1 MNEAGK
7 REQQTEKD
15 KIDLFIQKGPF
26 CALSPSLVKETNGIY
41 FLLLKNQEGKKRRN
55 KKENTIKEEGQ

>member
-15 KIDLFIQKGPF
+15 KIDLLIQKRAF
-26 CALSPSLVKETNGIY
+26 LRALSVFSERNKRHILSPFEK
-41 FLLLKNQEGKKRRN
+41 QEGKKRRN
-55 KKENTIKEEGQ
+55 KKENTRKEEGQ